1 MTVTEPKNPP
11 EHAHRGVDCER
22 AMGPAFQEA
31 IVEALAAGWTE
42 AEAAEAMLELARN
55 HIAGMLADQYMD
67 MDIEAAARAVA

>member
-1 MTVTEPKNPP
+1 
-11 EHAHRGVDCER
+11 
-22 AMGPAFQEA
+22 MGPAFQEA

-55 HIAGMLADQYMD
+55 HIAAMLADQHMD